1 MLNIDS
7 KDKVTMRAH
16 PNSRS
21 SKALW
26 RKVLVSAHIK
36 PISDPGTFPKIGLQ
50 TTKPQSLIPAQETT
64 QPSSSHHKIRG
75 KTEEWLKR
83 KRSVKIEP
91 NMDEGRKISG
101 LMLPKSHRG
110 ISSSSWSLAV
120 KEGMQCCHAISL
132 REVLPGTAQLKKT
145 NRSGKWMAN
154 TGQQPFTA
162 AAALKH
168 TNSSVQLSHNWLF
181 ALYLVPLEKQSALEL
196 LSRTCYGISDA

>member
-7 KDKVTMRAH
+7 KDKVIMRAH

-64 QPSSSHHKIRG
+64 QPSSSHHKIRS

-110 ISSSSWSLAV
+110 ISSSS
-120 KEGMQCCHAISL
+120 
-132 REVLPGTAQLKKT
+132 
-145 NRSGKWMAN
+145 
-154 TGQQPFTA
+154 
-162 AAALKH
+162 
-168 TNSSVQLSHNWLF
+168 
-181 ALYLVPLEKQSALEL
+181 
-196 LSRTCYGISDA
+196 